1 MPLKTSKRSEY
12 TMKSKDEAIAAG
24 INVCDVQHTM
34 NRRLSSHDYYSVGTY
49 MLTLVVEGR
58 LPLFGQLCGT
68 TDAPEVKLSALGELI
83 RDVELKKISHYY
95 PMVEVWKLC
104 VMPDHLHLI
113 VRVKAPLPEE
123 RHLGH
128 VVSGFKSGCSRAWW
142 ALQDAATPCGEPQG
156 AVALET

>member
-1 MPLKTSKRSEY
+1 MPLKTSKRSEN

-83 RDVELKKISHYY
+83 RKHS
-95 PMVEVWKLC
+95 
-104 VMPDHLHLI
+104 
-113 VRVKAPLPEE
+113 
-123 RHLGH
+123 
-128 VVSGFKSGCSRAWW
+128 
-142 ALQDAATPCGEPQG
+142 
-156 AVALET
+156 